1 MKSLTVDNGC
11 VIFSSALQTLFSAIL
26 CLINTGMNHL
36 RSPEDAAAF
45 AALPNVLKQGGVLP
59 DGSAFK
65 FEMQH
70 SGPSGG
76 FVQNGTRLATNTNA
90 ASLGTVTRQE
100 EEVKGF

>member
-1 MKSLTVDNGC
+1 M
-11 VIFSSALQTLFSAIL
+11 
-26 CLINTGMNHL
+26 
-36 RSPEDAAAF
+36 RSPEDVAAF
-45 AALPNVLKQGGVLP
+45 AALPNVLQQGVVLP

-90 ASLGTVTRQE
+90 ASMGTVTRRGG
-100 EEVKGF
+100 EVKGF